1 MTDVSIIGAGPAGL
15 TAAIYALRA
24 GWRVKIFEENIYGG
38 QTSIID
44 KIENYPGFESISGVD
59 FSNALYNQ
67 VEKLGGEFIFAKV
80 SNVELTEKDKVLYTS
95 NGEKYTS
102 KTLIIANG
110 LKRRNLGCKGEKEFT
125 GRGVSYCATCDG
137 AFFKSK
143 NVVIVGGGNTAIE
156 DALYLS
162 NICNKVTMIVRKDH
176 FRGEKYLVNAVM
188 NTTNIDIKF
197 DTVLSEINGDKVV
210 KNIKI
215 KNVKTDITENLSID
229 GVFIAIGYEP
239 DSKMYNSQIDIDD
252 RGYFIAD
259 ETCKTNIPGIYV
271 AGDCRIKPLRQ
282 IVTATSDGAV
292 AGSAISEYMHK
303 YSLANIDNSL

>member
-24 GWRVKIFEENIYGG
+24 GWNVKIFEENIYGG

-44 KIENYPGFESISGVD
+44 KIENYPGFESITGID
-59 FSNALYNQ
+59 FASALYNQ
-67 VEKLGGEFIFAKV
+67 VEKLGGQFVFSKITSVDFTQK
-80 SNVELTEKDKVLYTS
+80 EKILISS
-95 NGEKYTS
+95 NGEKYSS
-102 KTLIIANG
+102 KTVIIANG

-125 GRGVSYCATCDG
+125 GKGVSYCATCDG
-137 AFFKSK
+137 AFFRSK
-143 NVVIVGGGNTAIE
+143 DVVIVGGGNTAIE

-176 FRGEKYLVNAVM
+176 FRGEKYLVDTVK
-188 NTTNIDIKF
+188 NTSNIEIKF
-197 DTVLSEINGDKVV
+197 ETVLDEIYGQKIVEGVRLKSLNTGDT
-210 KNIKI
+210 NEI
-215 KNVKTDITENLSID
+215 SID

-239 DSKMYNSQIDIDD
+239 NSKIYSSQIDMDE

-259 ETCKTNIPGIYV
+259 ETCKTNIDGVYV

-292 AGSAISEYMHK
+292 AGNAVSEYIHK
-303 YSLANIDNSL
+303 EYTL